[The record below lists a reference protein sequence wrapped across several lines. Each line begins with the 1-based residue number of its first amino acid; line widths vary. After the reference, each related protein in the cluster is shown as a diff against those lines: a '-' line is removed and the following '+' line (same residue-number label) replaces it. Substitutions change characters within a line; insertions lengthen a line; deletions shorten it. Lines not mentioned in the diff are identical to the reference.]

1 MSTQQEIAAQAEAR
15 AALER
20 IQAFQVATLPR
31 ERDLGSE
38 LNFSEAVEPAQRLI
52 GLYNQISPSC
62 LNDLPVPQLTTIKT
76 SADADYN
83 RLEEIL
89 KFSQKEGNPYGRRNS
104 LISALQNA
112 YQNTFSQLHPLIS
125 YSTSKSADFKR
136 LENEARA
143 MIQKSED
150 QAQKLLLHLGQIKE
164 EAQQVLEEARR
175 VAAEQGV
182 SQQAIYFREESEA
195 HQAAAGR
202 WRSAT
207 LVCAA
212 IMLVYAI
219 VSLFLHKIPQLS
231 PSSNY
236 ENIQLAVSKVLIF
249 AVISYMLY
257 LSARN
262 FLAHT
267 HNAIV
272 NKHRQNALMTFKALV
287 DASAQENNKEVILHH
302 AALCIFGPQST
313 GYSRDTGAGAPSAKS
328 VVELLTKPF
337 TPDSD

>member
-1 MSTQQEIAAQAEAR
+1 MATEQEIAAQGEAR

-20 IQAFQVATLPR
+20 IQGFQVDRLPR
-31 ERDLGSE
+31 EPELGSE
-38 LNFSEAVEPAQRLI
+38 LNFREAVEPAQRLI
-52 GLYNQISPSC
+52 GLYNQISLSC
-62 LNDLPVPQLTTIKT
+62 LNDLPAPQLTTIKT
-76 SADADYN
+76 SASADYN

-89 KFSQKEGNPYGRRNS
+89 KFSQKEGNPYERRNT
-104 LISALQNA
+104 LINALRIA
-112 YQNTFSQLHPLIS
+112 YQGTFTQLHPLIS

-143 MIQKSED
+143 MIQRSKD
-150 QAQKLLLHLGQIKE
+150 QAEKLFQQLSQIQE
-164 EAQQVLEEARR
+164 EAQRILEEARR

-182 SQQAIYFREESEA
+182 SQQAIYFRQESDA
-195 HQAAAGR
+195 HLTAAGK

-236 ENIQLAVSKVLIF
+236 ENVQLAVSKVLIF
-249 AVISYMLY
+249 AVISYVLY

-287 DASAQENNKEVILHH
+287 DASAQESNKEVILHH

-313 GYSRDTGAGAPSAKS
+313 GYSRDTGAGSPSAKS